1 MIKRRNNQ
9 KGLTLLEYCAGAAI
23 IGVVVFAV
31 LKAMGGGMQEAGQN
45 IGNWAKNTTA
55 KMDANI
61 PDLNSPGDK
70 EESPQ

>member
-31 LKAMGGGMQEAGQN
+31 IRAMGGHLETTGEN
-45 IGNWAKNTTA
+45 VGNWAEQQSNKL
-55 KMDANI
+55 
-61 PDLNSPGDK
+61 PDGGVLD
-70 EESPQ
+70 

>member
-31 LKAMGGGMQEAGQN
+31 FKAMGGGMKEAGQN
-45 IGNWAKNTTA
+45 IGNWAKNTTSNMSD
-55 KMDANI
+55 KI
-61 PDLNSPGDK
+61 PAEAEFGK
-70 EESPQ
+70 